1 MKRDELKT
9 MIEDLGSRRDNKFS
23 IRELEAKLKIVDDN
37 FEWIV
42 QNPDKIE
49 ELEKKLGLP
58 ISYSSRAVVP
68 LSEKIKVQDRSEE

>member
-42 QNPDKIE
+42 
-49 ELEKKLGLP
+49 
-58 ISYSSRAVVP
+58 
-68 LSEKIKVQDRSEE
+68 